1 MSLHDLPVLPI
12 SSAEEL
18 KYSLASELDNIG
30 TTQQNLAEVVLQ
42 DIIQSWQQDRTQPL
56 PNALIYPVRRDA
68 TGAGRNLGDIPEIN
82 DQLEA
87 EEFSGA
93 SFLWEI
99 EGHAGIDPLLS
110 VGGLDERGQAVCRV
124 LTELPLHEELELF
137 LIQYDQARG
146 DHQEAVDYLDLLGR
160 PRLVNLSI
168 PHLDTLSSSHCDCDM
183 VRLLIPIQY
192 GLELLTK

>member
-1 MSLHDLPVLPI
+1 MSIHDLPVLPI
-12 SSAEEL
+12 GSAEEL

-30 TTQQNLAEVVLQ
+30 TTQQDLAEVVLQ

-68 TGAGRNLGDIPEIN
+68 TRASRNLGDIPEIN

-93 SFLWEI
+93 SFLWEV
-99 EGHAGIDPLLS
+99 ESHAVDPLLS
-110 VGGLDERGQAVCRV
+110 VGSLDERGQAVCRV

-137 LIQYDQARG
+137 LTQYDQARG
-146 DHQEAVDYLDLLGR
+146 DHQEAVDYMDLLGR

-183 VRLLIPIQY
+183 VSLLVPIHY
-192 GLELLTK
+192 GLKFLTR

>member
-1 MSLHDLPVLPI
+1 M
-12 SSAEEL
+12 
-18 KYSLASELDNIG
+18 
-30 TTQQNLAEVVLQ
+30 Q

-68 TGAGRNLGDIPEIN
+68 TRASRNLGDISEIN

-87 EEFSGA
+87 VSGA

-99 EGHAGIDPLLS
+99 ESHADVDPLLS
-110 VGGLDERGQAVCRV
+110 VGSLDERGQAVCRV

-146 DHQEAVDYLDLLGR
+146 DNQEAVDYLDLLGR
-160 PRLVNLSI
+160 PRLANLSI
-168 PHLDTLSSSHCDCDM
+168 PHLDTLSSSHCGCDM
-183 VRLLIPIQY
+183 VSLLVPIHY
-192 GLELLTK
+192 GLKFLTK